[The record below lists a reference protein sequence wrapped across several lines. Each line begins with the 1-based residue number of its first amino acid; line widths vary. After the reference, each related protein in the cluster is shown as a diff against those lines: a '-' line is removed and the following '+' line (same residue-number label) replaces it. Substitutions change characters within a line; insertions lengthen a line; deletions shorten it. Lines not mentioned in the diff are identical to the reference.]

1 MSKIYVDEI
10 TGFEGTETGAPITL
24 SGDTATLGSGATI
37 GSGVTG
43 TLGTGV
49 TFPAGHVIQTVSST
63 IKEGSSGN
71 GTSIT
76 STSWAPLMK
85 ADGTTAHELQIS
97 NVGASNSVLVT
108 MHFNIAWYGTS
119 SGNNIGAGVAIYY
132 NDGSSYSALTDAAD
146 GSYHYLMQDGGGA
159 TEYRAWYGQGSL
171 QAYHN
176 PTNTNPTY
184 RLYGR
189 TRHGS
194 GGSLRVG
201 QPGVSITLM
210 EIQA

>member
-1 MSKIYVDEI
+1 MGSIKIAGKNIVTQSGSDE
-10 TGFEGTETGAPITL
+10 P
-24 SGDTATLGSGATI
+24 TI
-37 GSGVTG
+37 SSNV
-43 TLGTGV
+43 V
-49 TFPAGHVIQTVSST
+49 FPAGHVIQTVSST
-63 IKEGSSGN
+63 IKEGSGGN

-119 SGNNIGAGVAIYY
+119 SGQNVGGGVAIYY
-132 NDGSSYSALTDAAD
+132 HDGSSYSSLTDAAD
-146 GSYHYLMQDGGGA
+146 GSYHYLTQDGGGA

-189 TRHGS
+189 TRHS
-194 GGSLRVG
+194 GNTIRIG